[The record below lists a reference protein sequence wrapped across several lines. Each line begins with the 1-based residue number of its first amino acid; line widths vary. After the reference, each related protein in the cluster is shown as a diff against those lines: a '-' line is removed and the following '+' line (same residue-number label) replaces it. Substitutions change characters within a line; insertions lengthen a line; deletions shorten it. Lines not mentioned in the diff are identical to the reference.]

1 MLDNGNGSS
10 SGSGGGLR
18 SSPLRTSPS
27 AVSVASSCNSG
38 DRKRPFLIGVAG
50 GTASGKARLTGIEE
64 KEFYAYL
71 QSFVSFLQSTVC
83 DKIMK
88 EVQKQSGGTAERQII
103 SLSQDS
109 FYRELSREEIAQA
122 ESGTFNFDHPGGKCL
137 IEFPAS
143 R

>member
-1 MLDNGNGSS
+1 
-10 SGSGGGLR
+10 
-18 SSPLRTSPS
+18 
-27 AVSVASSCNSG
+27 
-38 DRKRPFLIGVAG
+38 
-50 GTASGKARLTGIEE
+50 
-64 KEFYAYL
+64 
-71 QSFVSFLQSTVC
+71 
-83 DKIMK
+83 MK

-137 IEFPAS
+137 FESRRQGNKDQESFIVFCFVEIRSSFWTEGFFPFEGHCLVHCFI